1 MSRFAVTVTVAIAL
15 CAACGGPSKEN
26 KEVCQ
31 KGYDRYVQCTG
42 EIMGKELQKMVA
54 SPEKDGRDQCAKDQR
69 TVDAYKKCFAT
80 DTSCKAFMDC
90 VMNIAMADP
99 R

>member
-1 MSRFAVTVTVAIAL
+1 MSRIAVIAIAL
-15 CAACGGPSKEN
+15 VAACGGPSKEN

-31 KGYDRYVQCTG
+31 KGYDRYVQCIG
-42 EIMGKELQKMVA
+42 ETMGKEMQKMVA

-69 TVDAYKKCFAT
+69 TVDAYKKCFANS
-80 DTSCKAFMDC
+80 DTSCQAFMDC
-90 VMNIAMADP
+90 VMDIAMADP